1 MTWILHFKSLTVSEA
16 SHELIDMIF
25 PVSVWML
32 KKVTTAQSTIYK
44 IYLITYMILDPDLRI
59 GYFEY
64 LISAE
69 YYYEATYKM
78 FLSNFSN
85 ITSKSFYNF

>member
-1 MTWILHFKSLTVSEA
+1 
-16 SHELIDMIF
+16 
-25 PVSVWML
+25 
-32 KKVTTAQSTIYK
+32 
-44 IYLITYMILDPDLRI
+44 MILDPDLRI

-85 ITSKSFYNF
+85 ITSKSFYNFKNLSKIFKEDILEIVAGFP

>member
-1 MTWILHFKSLTVSEA
+1 
-16 SHELIDMIF
+16 
-25 PVSVWML
+25 
-32 KKVTTAQSTIYK
+32 
-44 IYLITYMILDPDLRI
+44 MILDPDLRI

-64 LISAE
+64 EISAE
-69 YYYEATYKM
+69 YYYGATYKM